1 MKISV
6 DRLKRAKEEGFEQ
19 IAEHQN
25 GKYYQVSNIDV
36 VIARGGHLI
45 LAKYLLYNGTHSHDI
60 DWSKTIKL
68 DDIRNDAW
76 FNSFLNKHKMDIL

>member
-19 IAEHQN
+19 IAENQN

-60 DWSKTIKL
+60 DWSKTVKL
-68 DDIRNDAW
+68 DDSRNEEW
-76 FNSFLNKHKMDIL
+76 FNSFLKKHKMDI